1 MRARSI
7 VGRACFL
14 PAIKRA
20 ALRRSTAV
28 ADDRGMAVEDVFKV
42 VSVVLIPSIGAV
54 VWLLREVYGLRGDLR
69 ELQVTIRKEREA
81 EAARLAQ
88 LERSLER
95 LATSVSD
102 LTILMARAGLEDSAS
117 RKIGRAHV

>member
-102 LTILMARAGLEDSAS
+102 LTILMARAGLEDSGS
-117 RKIGRAHV
+117 RRQTHG

>member
-20 ALRRSTAV
+20 ALRRSAAV

-88 LERSLER
+88 LERSVER
-95 LATSVSD
+95 LATSVSE
-102 LTILMARAGLEDSAS
+102 LTILIARAGLEEGAS
-117 RKIGRAHV
+117 RRQTHG